1 MIPSNANGER
11 KRVLVLTSTFP
22 RWVGDTEPAF
32 VHALCERL
40 SERFDVWVL
49 APHAPGAK
57 TRESFGSIQVVRFRY
72 FFDWGESLAYQGGI
86 MAKLRSKRLRY
97 LLVPPFLA
105 CQEVALLRLLLTQ
118 RFDVVHAHW
127 LFPQGFVAGV
137 AKRLLPRFP
146 ALVCTS
152 HGTDLNGL
160 QGGLFTRIKRFAI
173 RQSDAFT
180 VVSAAM
186 QVKTQSLDVDL
197 QKTSVI
203 PMGVDARVLFC
214 PDNMVPR
221 ASQQLLFVGRLDS
234 QKGLDTVLRA
244 MSDILVDCPQCTLRI
259 VGSGP
264 ELQRLQEQVS
274 ELGITG
280 SVTFAGAIPNRDLVD
295 YYRRAT
301 LLVFPSVGAEGLP
314 VVCAEALACECPV
327 IASDF
332 SSVHEIVQH
341 GVSGVV
347 FPAGDSTAL
356 AQVIVQLLPD
366 PERRAAMGAAG
377 REYVLARFDWSRV
390 AAEFTSIYDRL
401 ASPESSKV

>member
-1 MIPSNANGER
+1 MTPNNGDDGR

-22 RWVGDTEPAF
+22 RWKGDTEPAF
-32 VHALCERL
+32 VHALCEHL
-40 SERFDVWVL
+40 SERFDIWVL

-57 TRESFGSIQVVRFRY
+57 TQEALGNLNVVRFRY
-72 FFDWGESLAYQGGI
+72 FFEWGESLTYQGGI

-97 LLVPPFLA
+97 LLVPPFVI
-105 CQEVALLRLLLTQ
+105 CQWLALLRLLLSQ

-127 LFPQGFVAGV
+127 LFPQAFAAAI
-137 AKRLLPRFP
+137 AKRLFPRFP
-146 ALVCTS
+146 ALVSTS

-160 QGGLFTRIKRFAI
+160 QGGLFTRMKRFAI
-173 RQSDAFT
+173 HQSDAFT

-186 QVKTQSLDVDL
+186 QLKARSLDIDL

-203 PMGVDARVLFC
+203 PMGVDARMLFS
-214 PDNMVPR
+214 PDNTVPR

-244 MSDILVDCPQCTLRI
+244 MPGILVDCPYCTLLI
-259 VGSGP
+259 AGSGP
-264 ELQRLQEQVS
+264 ERKRLQDQVDK
-274 ELGITG
+274 LGIAN
-280 SVTFAGAIPNRDLVD
+280 SVTFAGAIPNHELVD

-301 LLVFPSVGAEGLP
+301 LLVFPSIGAEGLP
-314 VVCAEALACECPV
+314 VVCVEALACECPV
-327 IASDF
+327 LASNF

-356 AQVIVQLLPD
+356 TQAAVQLLSD
-366 PERRAAMGAAG
+366 PVRRDTMGAAG
-377 REYVLARFDWSRV
+377 REYVLAHFDWSRV
-390 AAEFTSIYDRL
+390 VVEFAGIYDRL
-401 ASPESSKV
+401 ASPKSSDS

>member
-1 MIPSNANGER
+1 MTPNKLEGSR
-11 KRVLVLTSTFP
+11 KRVLVLTSTYP
-22 RWVGDTEPAF
+22 RWAGDTEPAF

-40 SERFDVWVL
+40 SERFDITVL

-57 TRESFGSIQVVRFRY
+57 TRETFGNILVVRFRY

-97 LLVPPFLA
+97 LLVPPFLV
-105 CQEVALLRLLLTQ
+105 CQWMSLLRLLLSQ

-127 LFPQGFVAGV
+127 LFPQGFAAGI
-137 AKRLLPRFP
+137 ARRMLPRFP

-160 QGGLFTRIKRFAI
+160 QGGVFTRIKRFAM

-186 QVKTQSLDVDL
+186 QDKAQLLGGDL

-203 PMGVDARVLFC
+203 PMGVDARVLFR
-214 PDNMVPR
+214 PDPAVPR
-221 ASQQLLFVGRLDS
+221 ATHQLLFVGRLDA
-234 QKGLDTVLRA
+234 QKGLETLVRA
-244 MSDILVDCPQCTLRI
+244 MPGVLGAFPHSTLRI

-264 ELQRLQEQVS
+264 ERQKLQDQVTQ
-274 ELGITG
+274 LGLGG
-280 SVTFAGAIPNRDLVD
+280 SIDFAGAIPNGELVD
-295 YYRRAT
+295 YYRKAT

-327 IASDF
+327 LASDF

-347 FPAGDSTAL
+347 FPAGDCTAL
-356 AQVIVQLLPD
+356 TQAIVRLLSD
-366 PERRAAMGAAG
+366 PASRAAMGAAG
-377 REYVLARFDWSRV
+377 RNYVLAHFDWTRVVAAFADLYDRV
-390 AAEFTSIYDRL
+390 A
-401 ASPESSKV
+401 SPKPGEG

>member
-1 MIPSNANGER
+1 MTPNNANGGR
-11 KRVLVLTSTFP
+11 KRVLVLTSTYP
-22 RWVGDTEPAF
+22 RWEGDTEPAF

-40 SERFDVWVL
+40 CERFDIWVL
-49 APHAPGAK
+49 APHTPGAM
-57 TRESFGSIQVVRFRY
+57 TRETFGNIQVVRFRY

-97 LLVPPFLA
+97 LLVPPFLIFQWMA
-105 CQEVALLRLLLTQ
+105 VLRMLLSQ

-127 LFPQGFVAGV
+127 LFPQGFVAGI
-137 AKRLLPRFP
+137 AKCLLPRFP

-152 HGTDLNGL
+152 HGTDLNSL

-186 QVKTQSLDVDL
+186 QLKAQSLDVDL

-203 PMGVDARVLFC
+203 PMGVDARVLFS
-214 PDNMVPR
+214 PDTVPR
-221 ASQQLLFVGRLDS
+221 TSQQLLFVGRLDS

-244 MSDILVDCPQCTLRI
+244 MPGILVDCPHCSLLI

-264 ELQRLQEQVS
+264 ERLRLQDQVDQ
-274 ELGITG
+274 LGIAG
-280 SVTFAGAIPNRDLVD
+280 SVTFAGAIPNRELVN

-301 LLVFPSVGAEGLP
+301 LLVFPSVGSEGLP

-341 GVSGVV
+341 GVNGVV
-347 FPAGDSTAL
+347 FLAGDSTAL
-356 AQVIVQLLPD
+356 AQAIVQLLSD
-366 PERRAAMGAAG
+366 PERRAAMGVAG
-377 REYVLARFDWSRV
+377 REYVLAHFDWSTV
-390 AAEFTSIYDRL
+390 VAEFAGIYDRL
-401 ASPESSKV
+401 AGPKSSEG